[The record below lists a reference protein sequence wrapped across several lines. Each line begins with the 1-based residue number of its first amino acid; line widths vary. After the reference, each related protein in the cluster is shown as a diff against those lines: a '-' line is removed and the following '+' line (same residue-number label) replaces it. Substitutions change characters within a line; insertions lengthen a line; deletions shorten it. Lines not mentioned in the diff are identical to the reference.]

1 MADISKER
9 YRLCKVQSKL
19 ANNCQNDG
27 AWLVTQWDKVGTR
40 FVRGFQYAT

>member
-27 AWLVTQWDKVGTR
+27 VWLVKQRNKVGAR
-40 FVRGFQYAT
+40 FMCGLQYAT

>member
-27 AWLVTQWDKVGTR
+27 VGLVKQRNKVGAR
-40 FVRGFQYAT
+40 FMCGLQYAT